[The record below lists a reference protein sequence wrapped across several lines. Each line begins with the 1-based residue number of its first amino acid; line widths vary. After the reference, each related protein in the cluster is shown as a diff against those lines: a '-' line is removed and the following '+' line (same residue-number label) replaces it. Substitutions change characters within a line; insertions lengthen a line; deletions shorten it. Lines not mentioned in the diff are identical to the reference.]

1 MIVFNYI
8 DPNNYRYAGALTGGR
23 NWVIG
28 ESVNGNLRHLKRVS
42 DSDIA
47 AERDLAISLLYENHT
62 ATLRYG
68 NEQVAQWQ
76 FENSVAGADIGLL
89 AVNAVTE
96 FDDFYARA
104 VDDALGDD

>member
-1 MIVFNYI
+1 MRGRRRVPVASRLRERTGRHRAEKE
-8 DPNNYRYAGALTGGR
+8 DEARRRNNQQLT
-23 NWVIG
+23 
-28 ESVNGNLRHLKRVS
+28 
-42 DSDIA
+42 
-47 AERDLAISLLYENHT
+47 YENHT
-62 ATLRYG
+62 ATLKFG